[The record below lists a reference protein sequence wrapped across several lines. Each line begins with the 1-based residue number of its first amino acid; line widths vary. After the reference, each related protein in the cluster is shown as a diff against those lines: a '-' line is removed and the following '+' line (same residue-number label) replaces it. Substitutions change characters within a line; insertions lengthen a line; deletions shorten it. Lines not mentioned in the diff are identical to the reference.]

1 MQPAAPVS
9 VNHEYMTKRLHILVV
24 EDNAGDFIL
33 IEQMLLEIRDFQK
46 EILHVT
52 TLGGAIDLMEQQRCD
67 VILLDLSLPDSY
79 GIDSFHRLSKLFPQT
94 PVIIMSGLNDTR
106 FANEA
111 VKQGAQEYLVKGEF
125 EERLLAKSIS
135 YSIERKASMELL
147 RESQETYRL
156 LFENNP
162 IPMYIR
168 AKDSLKIVG
177 VNQSAIDHFGYTEE
191 EFLSKLVTDLHPPDE
206 REALMEVINN
216 WDGSDSAPSTYRHIC
231 KDGSQGESWHTCSG
245 RRHYR

>member
-111 VKQGAQEYLVKGEF
+111 VKQGALSVKRAWNCF
-125 EERLLAKSIS
+125 AKA
-135 YSIERKASMELL
+135 RKRTA
-147 RESQETYRL
+147 
-156 LFENNP
+156 F
-162 IPMYIR
+162 
-168 AKDSLKIVG
+168 
-177 VNQSAIDHFGYTEE
+177 
-191 EFLSKLVTDLHPPDE
+191 
-206 REALMEVINN
+206 
-216 WDGSDSAPSTYRHIC
+216 
-231 KDGSQGESWHTCSG
+231 CSRTTRFRCTFG
-245 RRHYR
+245 RRIL